1 MTPMTNLIAL
11 LGAALFCAS
20 TAAVAQ
26 EPTPPQRRSEPAEA
40 KTEADARSIEQL
52 IEALGAETPSERR
65 EAERLLQ
72 ERGEGAKD
80 ALEKAVDDHEDPE
93 VRWRARRVLRALNGN
108 APRLERAGEGVER
121 TAPRAPRA
129 EGGEPSPARGME
141 DLERRME
148 EMREQLETMR
158 LGLPGFEAIPFRGLG
173 TGAWNLGT
181 KVEVSPGRV
190 RVELQEPKE
199 GGGTETKVYE
209 ADDLDSFRREHPE
222 IAQRVFG
229 GAAPGLPGSF
239 RWFDSNGR
247 LPLDLPQL
255 RGWRDGQAAPWIV
268 SPQGQDGLEVPS
280 EPPAAGERLGI
291 YVGALDGAVR
301 RFLGI
306 EGDDGILVES
316 IEPDS
321 FCAQAQLPAARAERS
336 APRWRRTVTLRPP
349 RSQRVGERVD
359 ARSSTGRRRRRPG
372 DLDRPGSTGSGS
384 PCTASRRATATRCA
398 ASRGRSLT
406 PSSSTTSKVTSRPFW
421 PK

>member
-321 FCAQAQLPAARAERS
+321 LAAALGIEPRDVVLAIGESAIRSAADVRAALRGIGKGETVEVTVNRLGKRMTLRAEKS
-336 APRWRRTVTLRPP
+336 EDAPAPKKLAK
-349 RSQRVGERVD
+349 RVD
-359 ARSSTGRRRRRPG
+359 RAPDDQPKSGGR
-372 DLDRPGSTGSGS
+372 
-384 PCTASRRATATRCA
+384 
-398 ASRGRSLT
+398 
-406 PSSSTTSKVTSRPFW
+406 
-421 PK
+421 